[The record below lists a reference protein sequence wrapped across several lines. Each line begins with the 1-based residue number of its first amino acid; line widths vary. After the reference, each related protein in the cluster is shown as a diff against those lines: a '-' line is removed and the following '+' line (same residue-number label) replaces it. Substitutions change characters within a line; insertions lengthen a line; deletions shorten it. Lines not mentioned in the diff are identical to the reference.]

1 MSKKDS
7 KKNNKKAGNKSGGRS
22 RSEGKFHHSKK
33 LGQNFL
39 TDRGVVEDIAI
50 GSQVDADTLVIE
62 IGPGQGVLTEELAQ
76 YAGGLYAVELD
87 DRLIPYLRTRFAL
100 QDHVEIIHGDI
111 LEIDLEALIQ
121 KGKEDFDL
129 SKVRVVG
136 NLPYYITTPIIMK
149 LLESG
154 IPFESITIMMQKEV
168 AERLMAEPGTKN
180 TGAITYAVQY
190 RCTVDKICDA
200 DRTCFDPAP
209 KVDSMVLRL
218 NLRPAPPVHPAD
230 ETFFFR
236 CIKAGFMMRRKTLLN
251 SLTCLNALDSSYHFD
266 KADVQEALESCGI
279 EANRRAESLTM
290 EEFEKLS
297 NAMWR
302 LR

>member
-1 MSKKDS
+1 MSKKG
-7 KKNNKKAGNKSGGRS
+7 KKNHNSSA
-22 RSEGKFHHSKK
+22 GKFHHSKK

-39 TDRGVVEDIAI
+39 IDHGVVEDIAL
-50 GSQVDADTLVIE
+50 GSQVDDDTLVIE
-62 IGPGQGVLTEELAQ
+62 IGPGQGVLTEKLAE
-76 YAGGLYAVELD
+76 YAGAVIAVELD

-100 QDHVEIIHGDI
+100 RDHVEIVHGDI
-111 LEIDLEALIQ
+111 LEIDLPALIDE
-121 KGKEDFDL
+121 GKAKHGV

-168 AERLMAEPGTKN
+168 ADRLLAAPGSKN

-200 DRTCFDPAP
+200 DRYCFDPAP
-209 KVDSMVLRL
+209 KVDSTVLRL
-218 NLRPAPPVHPAD
+218 NLREAPPVQPDD
-230 ETFFFR
+230 EKFFFQ

-251 SLTCLNALDSSYHFD
+251 SLTALNSLDASYHFD
-266 KADVQEALESCGI
+266 KEGIQAALESCDI
-279 EANRRAESLTM
+279 DAKRRAESLTM

-297 NAMWR
+297 NAIWR
-302 LR
+302 QR

>member
-1 MSKKDS
+1 MKRKTLSR
-7 KKNNKKAGNKSGGRS
+7 NKKKSSGG
-22 RSEGKFHHSKK
+22 FHHSKK

-39 TDRGVVEDIAI
+39 IDHGVVEDIAI
-50 GSQVDADTLVIE
+50 GSQVDSDTLVIE
-62 IGPGQGVLTEELAQ
+62 IGPGQGVLTEELAE
-76 YAGGLYAVELD
+76 YAGALIAVELD

-100 QDHVEIIHGDI
+100 KDHVEIVHGDI
-111 LEIDLEALIQ
+111 LEIDLEEMIRE
-121 KGKEDFDL
+121 GKKKYDV

-168 AERLMAEPGTKN
+168 ADRLIAEPGTKN

-200 DRTCFDPAP
+200 DRFCFDPAP
-209 KVDSMVLRL
+209 KVDSVVLRL
-218 NLRPAPPVHPAD
+218 NLRKEPPVTP
-230 ETFFFR
+230 ENEKFFFQ

-251 SLTCLNALDSSYHFD
+251 SLTALNSLDASYHFGKED
-266 KADVQEALESCGI
+266 IQSALAECGI
-279 EANRRAESLTM
+279 DAKRRAESLTM
-290 EEFEKLS
+290 EEFAKLS
-297 NAMWR
+297 NAIWR
-302 LR
+302 QR